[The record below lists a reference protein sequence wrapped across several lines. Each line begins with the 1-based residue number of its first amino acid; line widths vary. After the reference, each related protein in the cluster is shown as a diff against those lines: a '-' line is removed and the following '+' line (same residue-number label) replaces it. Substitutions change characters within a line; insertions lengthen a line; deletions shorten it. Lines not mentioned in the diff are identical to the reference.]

1 MSEFERFLKANKAVR
16 ENVFYPATSAVTDEE
31 GRPVL
36 WELRHLTTAQC
47 EELKRDCI
55 RQTEGKNGIIRDRLD
70 TGMYMEK
77 LLAASVV
84 EPNLSNAQ
92 LQDSYGVYTPEE
104 LLKAIIDNPSE
115 YAAFTDFV
123 HGMLGFTPFKDKVEQ
138 AKN

>member
-1 MSEFERFLKANKAVR
+1 MSGFERFLKTNKVVR
-16 ENVFYPATSAVTDEE
+16 ENVFYPATSSVTDEN
-31 GRPVL
+31 GQPVL

-55 RQTEGKNGIIRDRLD
+55 RQSEGKNGIIRDRLD
-70 TGMYMEK
+70 TGLYMEK

-84 EPNLSNAQ
+84 EPDLYNAQ

-123 HGMLGFTPFKDKVEQ
+123 YSMLGFTPFKDKVEQ